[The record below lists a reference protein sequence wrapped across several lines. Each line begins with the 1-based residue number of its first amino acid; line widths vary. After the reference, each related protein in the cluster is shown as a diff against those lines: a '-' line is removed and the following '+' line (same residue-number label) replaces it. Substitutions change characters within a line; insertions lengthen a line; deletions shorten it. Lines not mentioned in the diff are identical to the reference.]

1 MWSSSPVGAGTTV
14 SGVRQQVRAE
24 VREAGADCELSTCVL
39 LCPFLRLGQV
49 PTFPITLRE
58 LSGLLAH
65 AQ

>member
-1 MWSSSPVGAGTTV
+1 M